1 MQKYTGQG
9 ESCNSRQPLQL
20 NFRSISVLADF
31 LTTSEVAEYL
41 RIKERTVYELVRTR
55 RIPCSRVTGRLIFPK
70 TMIDAW
76 VRLHIDYEGPAVAPA
91 PPVIAG
97 SHDPLLEW
105 AVRESSSDL
114 ALMSGGSSDGLQ
126 RLERRQAVAAGLHVL
141 NPANGDYNRSFI
153 SGAARWGDLVLI
165 HWAWR
170 DQGLVVAPNNPHR
183 IQSIVDLSRPGITI
197 ACRQEGAGSQILL
210 RHLLEQAGVP
220 YQKLSFFEPALRTE
234 TDLAAMVLD
243 GKADCGLAIA
253 SASRRFRLGFVPLRR
268 ERFDLAMNR
277 RDYFEGPLQRLLW
290 FTRGTEFTAY
300 ASALGGYDVAKT
312 GEVIL

>member
-1 MQKYTGQG
+1 
-9 ESCNSRQPLQL
+9 
-20 NFRSISVLADF
+20 
-31 LTTSEVAEYL
+31 
-41 RIKERTVYELVRTR
+41 
-55 RIPCSRVTGRLIFPK
+55 
-70 TMIDAW
+70 
-76 VRLHIDYEGPAVAPA
+76 
-91 PPVIAG
+91 VIAG

-290 FTRGTEFTAY
+290 FTRRAEFSAY